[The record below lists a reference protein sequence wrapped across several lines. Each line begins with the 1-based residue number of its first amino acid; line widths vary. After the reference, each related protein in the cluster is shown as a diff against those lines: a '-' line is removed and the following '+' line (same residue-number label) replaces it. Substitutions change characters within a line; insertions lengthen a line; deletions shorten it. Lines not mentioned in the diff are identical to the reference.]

1 MFVFQPIFYS
11 EREIGIQMR
20 TIMKII
26 LLNSEVITRK
36 RGKRK
41 MWSRKQ
47 IRDKSKCG
55 SNGNPRKRK

>member
-1 MFVFQPIFYS
+1 
-11 EREIGIQMR
+11 
-20 TIMKII
+20 MKII